1 MFSHW
6 LYGVIL
12 KNLVTGGAGFLGS
25 HLCERLLS
33 RGEYVTCLDNLSTG
47 NLNNIEHLFSHDRFE
62 FIEHDVTEPL
72 DMRVDRIYNLA
83 SPASPV
89 AYQADPIGTLKTN
102 VVGALNVL
110 ELAVA
115 NCARIL
121 QASTSEV
128 YGDPEVNPQS
138 EEYWGNVNPIGIR
151 SCYDE
156 GKRAA
161 ETLFFDYKR
170 VYGLEIKVVRIFNTY
185 GPRMSSTDGRVI
197 SNFVTQGIRGIPL
210 TIYGSG
216 NQTRS
221 FCYVDDLVSGIV
233 LAMDSPPEFA
243 GPVNLG
249 NSQEFTILEVL
260 ELIRS
265 HIGDNLRVRYL
276 DLPQDDPKMRC
287 PDLSVAEKTFGWSAE
302 VELKDGLARTVEYFK
317 NIL

>member
-1 MFSHW
+1 M
-6 LYGVIL
+6 
-12 KNLVTGGAGFLGS
+12 TGGAGFLGS

-33 RGEYVTCLDNLSTG
+33 RGEDVICLDNLSTG
-47 NLNNIEHLFSHDRFE
+47 YLNNIEHLFSNDGFE

-115 NCARIL
+115 NGARIL

-128 YGDPEVNPQS
+128 YGDPEVNPQH
-138 EEYWGNVNPIGIR
+138 EEYWGNVNPVGIR

-161 ETLFFDYKR
+161 ETLFFDYER

-185 GPRMSSTDGRVI
+185 GPRMSPTDGRVI

-210 TIYGSG
+210 TVYGSG

-221 FCYVDDLVSGIV
+221 FCYVDDLICGIV
-233 LAMDSPPEFA
+233 LAMDSPSEFT

-249 NSQEFTILEVL
+249 NSQEFTILELL

-265 HIGDNLRVRYL
+265 HFGDNIPVSYL
-276 DLPQDDPKMRC
+276 DLPQDDPKMRR
-287 PDLSVAEKTFGWSAE
+287 PDISIAEKTFGWSAR
-302 VELKDGLARTVEYFK
+302 VELKDGLARTIEYFQ